1 MNSFLWVGMRK
12 CFRGSDLRTMGGRF
26 CGAVS
31 VLQSGEKTVI
41 FVRKSVIFR
50 CFPAGIGGRT
60 SAEWPALLGVGGCFE
75 GDGHGWG
82 CKRA

>member
-1 MNSFLWVGMRK
+1 M
-12 CFRGSDLRTMGGRF
+12 
-26 CGAVS
+26 S

-75 GDGHGWG
+75 GVGHGWG